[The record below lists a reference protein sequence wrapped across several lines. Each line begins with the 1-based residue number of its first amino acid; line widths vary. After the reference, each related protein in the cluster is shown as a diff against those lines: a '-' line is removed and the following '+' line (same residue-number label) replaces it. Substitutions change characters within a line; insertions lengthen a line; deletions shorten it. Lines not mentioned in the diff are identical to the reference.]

1 MLLRTELHSGAEAM
15 NQNEVSDLHS
25 AIAPHLPFLRRFAR
39 ALSGS
44 QQSGDRF
51 TAATLEAILID
62 PGVFDPDLPP
72 RVALYKTF
80 CAVWIS
86 QGDVPGLEDVAG
98 GEGVLSKLDP
108 SARQAFLLG
117 ALEEFSIG
125 EVASIMSTT
134 TTEAQMLFDAGMTR
148 MRDQTRS
155 RVMIIE
161 DEPIIAMDLQSIVED
176 LGHEVTGIADTRSR
190 AVALAGDTKP
200 DLILADIQLAD
211 GSSGIDA
218 VRDILPDLPVP
229 VIFITAYPERL
240 LTGERPEPTFLI
252 TKPFKRSAVEAAIS
266 QALFFN
272 SAAAI
277 EDLPTS

>member
-1 MLLRTELHSGAEAM
+1 M
-15 NQNEVSDLHS
+15 NQNEIPDLHA

-44 QQSGDRF
+44 QLSGDRF
-51 TAATLEAILID
+51 TAATLEAILAD
-62 PGVFDPDLPP
+62 VDVFDPELPP

-80 CAVWIS
+80 CAVWIGRS
-86 QGDVPGLEDVAG
+86 DLPDMDAELER
-98 GEGVLSKLDP
+98 GEKALARLDP
-108 SARQAFLLG
+108 TARQAFLLS
-117 ALEEFSIG
+117 ALEEFSVG
-125 EVASIMSTT
+125 EVASIMGVTT
-134 TTEAQMLFDAGMTR
+134 AEAKMLYEAGLAQMR
-148 MRDQTRS
+148 QQTRS
-155 RVMIIE
+155 RVMVIE
-161 DEPIIAMDLQSIVED
+161 DEPIIAMDIQSIVED
-176 LGHEVTGIADTRSR
+176 LGHDCTGIADTRAR
-190 AVALAGDTKP
+190 AVALARETKP

-252 TKPFKRSAVEAAIS
+252 TKPFRRSAVEAAIS

-277 EDLPTS
+277 EDLPSA